1 MVDEHLKTLVERYEV
16 RDLLS
21 GHVLL
26 VDDDVPNLEVLAAV
40 LGSDYITHVADS
52 SRAALEVVAQSP
64 LDVIVADQRMPGM
77 TGVELL
83 EAVSREHPD
92 IAGIVLTAYTDSEA
106 IIAAINRAGAFRF
119 LTKPW
124 TPEEIRMAVADASA
138 YVYQRRAIERL
149 VALVAR
155 RNEEL
160 ARALEDLRQAQ
171 DRLLHLER
179 LGTMGRLTAGVTH
192 DLRNF
197 LMGLALL
204 EEEFAS
210 RTEVPDDLRETVT
223 VGLAGLRNLLATL
236 ETLNQFARGGPM
248 SMNLKPVSPARLVQ
262 DALVV
267 MRGDM
272 EFRKREV
279 VAHVAEDLPEVEAD
293 HARLVQVLVNLLHN
307 AVQATKP
314 GQRILVEATRDPEG
328 GVVLAVEDE
337 GPGIPPEIRDHLF
350 DPFVSSKG
358 EGGMGMGLYMAKLI
372 VEGCGGRIWCGP
384 TTASGTRFETV
395 FSPCR
400 SKRVGRKNEFDTEL

>member
-1 MVDEHLKTLVERYEV
+1 MVDERLQSLVERYEV

-26 VDDDVPNLEVLAAV
+26 VDDDVPNLEVLAAI
-40 LGSDYITHVADS
+40 LEPDYAVHQVDS
-52 SRAALEVVAQSP
+52 GPAALEVVASTP

-83 EAVSREHPD
+83 ETVSRDHPD
-92 IAGIVLTAYTDSEA
+92 VAGIILTGYTDSDA

-124 TPEEIRMAVADASA
+124 SPDEIRMAVADAVA

-149 VALVAR
+149 VALITR
-155 RNEEL
+155 RNDEL
-160 ARALEDLRQAQ
+160 ARALEDLALAQ
-171 DRLLHLER
+171 ERMLHLER

-197 LMGLALL
+197 LMGLVLI
-204 EEEFAS
+204 EEEIAS
-210 RTEVPDDLRETVT
+210 RTEVTEDLREIVT

-236 ETLNQFARGGPM
+236 ETMNQFARGGPM
-248 SMNLKPVSPARLVQ
+248 TMNLQPLSPAHLVR

-272 EFRKREV
+272 DFRKREV
-279 VAHVAEDLPEVEAD
+279 VQRVADGLPNIAGD
-293 HARLVQVLVNLLHN
+293 RPRLIQVLVNLVRN

-314 GQRILVEATRDPEG
+314 GQRIVIEASQDPDG
-328 GVVLAVEDE
+328 RVVLAVEDE
-337 GPGIPPEIRDHLF
+337 GPGVPPGIRDHLF
-350 DPFVSSKG
+350 DPFVSTKG

-372 VEGCGGRIWCGP
+372 VEGHGGMIRSVDSRS
-384 TTASGTRFETV
+384 AGTRFEIL
-395 FSPCR
+395 F
-400 SKRVGRKNEFDTEL
+400 GTE

>member
-1 MVDEHLKTLVERYEV
+1 MVDERLQSLVERYEV

-26 VDDDVPNLEVLAAV
+26 VDDDAPNLEVLAAV
-40 LGSDYITHVADS
+40 LEPDYAVHQADS
-52 SRAALEVVAQSP
+52 GPAALEVVASTS

-83 EAVSREHPD
+83 EAVSRDHPD
-92 IAGIVLTAYTDSEA
+92 VAGIVLTGYTDSDA

-124 TPEEIRMAVADASA
+124 NPDEIRMAVADAAA

-155 RNEEL
+155 RNDEL
-160 ARALEDLRQAQ
+160 AKALEDLRLAQ
-171 DRLLHLER
+171 DRMLHLER

-197 LMGLALL
+197 LIGLALI
-204 EEEFAS
+204 EEEFAT
-210 RTEVPDDLRETVT
+210 RTEVTDDLRETVA
-223 VGLAGLRNLLATL
+223 VGLAGIRNLLATL
-236 ETLNQFARGGPM
+236 ETMNQFARGGPM
-248 SMNLKPVSPARLVQ
+248 TMDLQPLSPARLIH

-267 MRGDM
+267 MRGDL

-279 VAHVAEDLPEVEAD
+279 VTGVADRLPDIEGD
-293 HARLVQVLVNLLHN
+293 RPRLTQVLVNLLRN
-307 AVQATKP
+307 AVQATAP
-314 GQRILVEATRDPEG
+314 GQRIAVEASRDAEG
-328 GVVLAVEDE
+328 HVVFAVEDE
-337 GPGIPPEIRDHLF
+337 GPGIRPEVRDHLF
-350 DPFVSSKG
+350 EPFVSTKG

-372 VEGCGGRIWCGP
+372 VEGHGGTIRYVDSS
-384 TTASGTRFETV
+384 SGSTFEILLPMT
-395 FSPCR
+395 
-400 SKRVGRKNEFDTEL
+400 

>member
-1 MVDEHLKTLVERYEV
+1 MVDERLQSLVERYEV

-40 LGSDYITHVADS
+40 LDSDYAVHQADS
-52 SRAALEVVAQSP
+52 GPAALEVVASHP

-83 EAVSREHPD
+83 EAVSRDHPD
-92 IAGIVLTAYTDSEA
+92 IAGIVLTGYTDSDA

-124 TPEEIRMAVADASA
+124 NPDEIRMAVADATA

-155 RNEEL
+155 RNDDL
-160 ARALEDLRQAQ
+160 AKALEDLHLAQ
-171 DRLLHLER
+171 DRMLHLER

-197 LMGLALL
+197 LMGLTLI
-204 EEEFAS
+204 EEEFALH
-210 RTEVPDDLRETVT
+210 TQVTDDLRETVT
-223 VGLAGLRNLLATL
+223 IGLAGLRNLLATL
-236 ETLNQFARGGPM
+236 ETTNQFARGGPM
-248 SMNLKPVSPARLVQ
+248 TMNLHPLSPARLVH

-272 EFRKREV
+272 EFRTREV
-279 VAHVAEDLPEVEAD
+279 VQRVADGLPDIEGD
-293 HARLVQVLVNLLHN
+293 HPRLIQVLVNLLRN

-314 GQRILVEATRDPEG
+314 GQRIVVEASPDPGG
-328 GVVLAVEDE
+328 GVVLSIEDE
-337 GPGIPPEIRDHLF
+337 GPGLPPEVRAHLF
-350 DPFVSSKG
+350 DPFVSTKG
-358 EGGMGMGLYMAKLI
+358 ERGMGMGLYMARLI
-372 VEGCGGRIWCGP
+372 VEGHGGVIRCVDGR
-384 TTASGTRFETV
+384 SVGTRFEIL
-395 FSPCR
+395 FS
-400 SKRVGRKNEFDTEL
+400 VG

>member
-1 MVDEHLKTLVERYEV
+1 MVDERLQSLVERYEV

-26 VDDDVPNLEVLAAV
+26 VDDEVLNLEVLAAV
-40 LGSDYITHVADS
+40 LDQDYAVHQADS
-52 SRAALEVVAQSP
+52 GPAALEVVASTP

-77 TGVELL
+77 TGIELL
-83 EAVSREHPD
+83 ETVSRDHPD
-92 IAGIVLTAYTDSEA
+92 VAGIVLTGYTDTDA

-124 TPEEIRMAVADASA
+124 NQDEIRMAVADATA

-155 RNEEL
+155 RNDEL
-160 ARALEDLRQAQ
+160 AKALDDLRLAQ
-171 DRLLHLER
+171 DRMLHLER

-197 LMGLALL
+197 LMGLALI
-204 EEEFAS
+204 EEEFALQ
-210 RTEVPDDLRETVT
+210 TQVTDDLRETVA

-236 ETLNQFARGGPM
+236 ETMNQFARGGPM
-248 SMNLKPVSPARLVQ
+248 TMNLQPLSPARLVH

-272 EFRKREV
+272 EFRTREV
-279 VAHVAEDLPEVEAD
+279 VRRVADGLPDIEVD
-293 HARLVQVLVNLLHN
+293 RPCLIQVLVNLLRN
-307 AVQATKP
+307 AVQATRP
-314 GQRILVEATRDPEG
+314 GQRIAVEASRHPDG
-328 GVVLAVEDE
+328 RVVLAIEDE
-337 GPGIPPEIRDHLF
+337 GPGIPPEVRPHLF
-350 DPFVSSKG
+350 DPFVSTKG

-372 VEGCGGRIWCGP
+372 VEGHGGEIRCVD
-384 TTASGTRFETV
+384 SGSTGIRLEIL
-395 FSPCR
+395 FS
-400 SKRVGRKNEFDTEL
+400 VD